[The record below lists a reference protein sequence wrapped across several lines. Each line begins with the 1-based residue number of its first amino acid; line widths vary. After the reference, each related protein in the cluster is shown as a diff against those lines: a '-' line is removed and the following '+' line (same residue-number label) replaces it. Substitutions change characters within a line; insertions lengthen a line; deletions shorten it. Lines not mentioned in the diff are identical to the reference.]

1 MGAILDETTTG
12 LLLQKHSNSFIYLHA
27 RLRSPRRSYLW
38 EEHRPGE
45 WLRSMPGG
53 RVLLLSS
60 PSGTH
65 PVSVTSAIV
74 LSQGEYVNRLS
85 LLFRKQHPSQR
96 RWQRGYNSGSLKP
109 QWPLWVERMA
119 ITYKKARSTQIRAPQ
134 SPLKTPKDT
143 QGEEKIKLS
152 FSFHSLRKTSPVFIS
167 VNGGIT
173 RNLGYCLFLICLIP
187 KLGPSQNCL
196 GKASTQN

>member
-85 LLFRKQHPSQR
+85 FLSRKQHLSQR
-96 RWQRGYNSGSLKP
+96 RWQRGYNSGSLKADLKP
-109 QWPLWVERMA
+109 QWTLDRKDGDHIQKGQKHSNQGPAVS
-119 ITYKKARSTQIRAPQ
+119 I
-134 SPLKTPKDT
+134 KDT
-143 QGEEKIKLS
+143 QRHPG
-152 FSFHSLRKTSPVFIS
+152 
-167 VNGGIT
+167 
-173 RNLGYCLFLICLIP
+173 
-187 KLGPSQNCL
+187 
-196 GKASTQN
+196 